1 MRHQTSHAT
10 LVVALL
16 ALGACKGKADEP
28 HLLDNGTEV
37 VLTAS
42 GGLELL
48 RDGEVSFAMA
58 GAPEARKFTEAVNG
72 ALGQWTFDRDD
83 ATADKLTLGEATL
96 DGSTLTIALAKG
108 GTLTVSAP
116 NDHTTRLVL
125 KVDQAHDALAV
136 PAACDADG
144 SFHGFGAQYHQTDQR
159 GEAFTLLVQ
168 EQGIGRDGSVPF
180 FSGDAHTSYFPMPWY
195 LDGRG
200 FGVLLDTYDRVE
212 VDLCATDPGRAWLE
226 QVGTGP
232 LTLDVF
238 HGPTPK
244 DVIRQLGDAIGRPTQ
259 PPDWAFGTWIC
270 TQGGE
275 QAVLDQVS
283 LLEDEGIF
291 FSALWVQDW
300 TGAAENIGGGY
311 GVNYRWEPDDGDLY
325 PDLPGL
331 IDDLHAK
338 DIRVLGY
345 VNPFIDPGLDNHFAE
360 MEAGG
365 MLPKTA
371 DGDTYLFVGPRGSMT
386 QADLTNPDTQAYIKE
401 HLRVAMT
408 DVGLDGWM
416 ADFAEWLPL
425 DAVVSDGSDP
435 VRAHNGAPEAW
446 ERLTR
451 EVMDEAR
458 PGDFVM
464 FGRSGWTGIH
474 EVAQIHWIG
483 DQEAD
488 FHDTDGLPTVVPAML
503 NLGLSGQPNVTH
515 DIAGFS
521 GGPSTEE
528 LYLRWTELGAFTP
541 FMRTHDGNER
551 DANWRFDTD
560 ANTLAH
566 FKRFAAVHEALRPEL
581 VALAKDAAATGAPMV
596 RHLMLEYPGD
606 RETWDLADQ
615 YLLGPDLLVAPVL
628 HQGMTSRDVYL
639 PEGQWFHVWTGDA
652 HAGPGWVTID
662 APIGSPPV
670 FSRGADRVDLRGL

>member
-1 MRHQTSHAT
+1 MPLGFSRTV
-10 LVVALL
+10 LVALV
-16 ALGACKGKADEP
+16 ALSACKGKADESFV
-28 HLLDNGTEV
+28 LDNETEV
-37 VLTAS
+37 VLTES
-42 GGLELL
+42 GGLALL
-48 RDGEVSFAMA
+48 RDGAVSFAMA
-58 GAPEARKFTEAVNG
+58 GPPEARRFTETVNG
-72 ALGQWTFDRDD
+72 ALGQWTFDRDET
-83 ATADKLTLGEATL
+83 TADKLTLDEAVL
-96 DGSTLTIALAKG
+96 DG
-108 GTLTVSAP
+108 GTLTVRLANGGSLTVSSP

-125 KVDQAHDALAV
+125 QAGQAHDALAI

-212 VDLCATDPGRAWLE
+212 VDLCDTDPDRAWLE
-226 QVGTGP
+226 QVGAGP

-311 GVNYRWEPDDGDLY
+311 GVNYRWEPDDGTLY
-325 PDLPGL
+325 PDLTGL

-360 MEAGG
+360 MEAAE

-371 DGDTYLFVGPRGSMT
+371 DGETYLFVGPRGAMT
-386 QADLTNPDTQAYIKE
+386 QADLTNPATRAYIKG
-401 HLRVAMT
+401 HLRTAMT

-425 DAVVSDGSDP
+425 DAVLSDGSDP

-488 FHDTDGLPTVVPAML
+488 FHTTDGLPTVVPAML

-560 ANTLAH
+560 ASTLAH
-566 FKRFAAVHEALRPEL
+566 FKRFAAIHEALRPEL
-581 VALAKDAAATGAPMV
+581 LVLAADAAATGAPMV
-596 RHLMLEYPGD
+596 RHLMLEYPTD

-628 HQGMTSRDVYL
+628 HQGMTARDVYL
-639 PEGQWFHVWTGDA
+639 PEGQWFHVWSGDTYTG
-652 HAGPGWVTID
+652 PSWVTID
-662 APIGSPPV
+662 APLGSPPV
-670 FSRGADRVDLRGL
+670 FSRGADRTDLRAL